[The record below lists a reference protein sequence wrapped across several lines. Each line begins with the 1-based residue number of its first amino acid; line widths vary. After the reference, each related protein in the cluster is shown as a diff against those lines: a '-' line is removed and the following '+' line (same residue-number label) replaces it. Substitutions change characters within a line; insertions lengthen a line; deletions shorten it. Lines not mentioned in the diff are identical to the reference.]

1 MSKSMK
7 FDEGKA
13 PMTLVDPAFTE
24 GLARVLGFG
33 ATKYG
38 VGNWRS
44 TGLGFSRVLDAAHR
58 HLAAFELGQD
68 NDPETG
74 LQHMYHVAACA
85 MFMAHYVN
93 HNREDLDDRHYK
105 TKQGPGAPGVQDLRE
120 GAFDGRICPE
130 PDGQMRLDLQ
140 DVQQPQPQREASEV
154 DPVAHLQSRIAAWAD
169 RVYPHRTTEVA
180 FAKMMGEIGEVLLN
194 PEDPLEWADVVIL
207 LVDAAKLR
215 GVDILQ
221 AAHEKMAINEK
232 RQWEINPETGLMS
245 HVGGK

>member
-1 MSKSMK
+1 MHESTK

-13 PMTLVDPAFTE
+13 PMTLIDPTFTE
-24 GLARVLGFG
+24 GLAQVLGFG
-33 ATKYG
+33 AAKYG
-38 VGNWRS
+38 VNNWRS
-44 TGLGFSRVLDAAHR
+44 TGLKFSRVLDAAHR
-58 HLAAFELGQD
+58 HLAAFERGQD
-68 NDPETG
+68 CDPETG
-74 LQHMYHVAACA
+74 RQHMYHLAACA
-85 MFMAHYVN
+85 MFVAHYVN

-105 TKQGPGAPGVQDLRE
+105 TKQDPGAPGVQELRE
-120 GAFDGRICPE
+120 GAFNGRICPE
-130 PDGQMRLDLQ
+130 SGSQVRLDLQ
-140 DVQQPQPQREASEV
+140 DVQQPQPQRKAPEI
-154 DPVAHLQSRIAAWAD
+154 DPVVHLQDRIAAWAD
-169 RVYPHRTTEVA
+169 QVYPHRTTEVA

-245 HVGGK
+245 HVEGE